1 MSVPFLDLRRQYAEV
16 GRAVEAAVRR
26 VLASGRYILGPEVQ
40 ALEAE
45 LARYC
50 GAAHGIGVAS
60 GTDALR
66 LALEAAGVGP
76 GDEVILPAFTF
87 VATAE
92 VVTQLGGVPVFAD
105 VEPGRLTIDPA
116 DVARRLTV
124 HTKAVIPVHL
134 YGRPADMAALA
145 DLAARHGFALIE
157 DAAQA
162 IGAEYRGRRAGVL
175 GDIACFSFFPT
186 KNLGAYGD
194 GGFVTTNDDALADC
208 VRLLRHHGQRERY
221 LHEAVGW
228 CSRLDEIQAAA
239 LRVKLER
246 LDAWTEA
253 RRAHAAAY
261 RAALHGLPLGL
272 PDEAP
277 DERAVYHLFTV
288 RTPRREE
295 LRKHLEARGVA
306 TAVHYPMPLHRQPLY
321 RNMPAVGLD
330 ESERASEEVLSLPL
344 FAELTEAER
353 NEVVAAVRAFFV
365 GSGSAA

>member
-124 HTKAVIPVHL
+124 HTKAVIPV
-134 YGRPADMAALA
+134 
-145 DLAARHGFALIE
+145 
-157 DAAQA
+157 
-162 IGAEYRGRRAGVL
+162 
-175 GDIACFSFFPT
+175 
-186 KNLGAYGD
+186 
-194 GGFVTTNDDALADC
+194 
-208 VRLLRHHGQRERY
+208 
-221 LHEAVGW
+221 
-228 CSRLDEIQAAA
+228 
-239 LRVKLER
+239 
-246 LDAWTEA
+246 
-253 RRAHAAAY
+253 
-261 RAALHGLPLGL
+261 
-272 PDEAP
+272 
-277 DERAVYHLFTV
+277 
-288 RTPRREE
+288 
-295 LRKHLEARGVA
+295 
-306 TAVHYPMPLHRQPLY
+306 
-321 RNMPAVGLD
+321 
-330 ESERASEEVLSLPL
+330 
-344 FAELTEAER
+344 
-353 NEVVAAVRAFFV
+353 
-365 GSGSAA
+365 

>member
-1 MSVPFLDLRRQYAEV
+1 MSVPFIDLRRQYAEV
-16 GRAVEAAVRR
+16 GRAVEAAVGR

-40 ALEAE
+40 ALETE

-76 GDEVILPAFTF
+76 DDEVILPAFTF

-92 VVTQLGGVPVFAD
+92 VVTQLGAVPVFAD

-124 HTKAVIPVHL
+124 RTKAVIPVHL

-145 DLAARHGFALIE
+145 DLAARHGFVLIE

-162 IGAEYRGRRAGVL
+162 IGAEYQGRRSGVL

-194 GGFVTTNDDALADC
+194 GGFVTTNDDALADR

-246 LDAWTEA
+246 LDAWTKA

-261 RAALHGLPLGL
+261 RAALHDLPLGL

-321 RNMPAVGLD
+321 RNVPAVGLD